1 MIMIGFVS
9 SAKINNATIEFV
21 LEDTTA
27 AATTTMMSSSSG
39 SNNNDANKENTAA
52 VTASAA
58 ASTTTTTTMQTPPLL
73 SLVEAMKAADR
84 IRTIYINRT
93 KTDRMEG
100 ETSTTATATGIT
112 ATTPLLPPG
121 VWAGSAAF
129 LAVGVVCTP
138 VRRRLLHAVAA
149 PRNNHHQFHAF
160 VDLLITPLMAI
171 LAAQT
176 GIACFSLFGSKYYLD
191 RVVQETTA
199 AATTSST
206 TTTNNNSIE
215 ELCHELVF
223 ITQTIPPSP
232 SQQQQQFVANT
243 TNTNT
248 NTSTTNSSTVVVQ
261 SAAAVVS
268 PSASSWDPRVQTMN
282 SLRMAIQ
289 NCQRIR
295 TNTGSKN

>member
-1 MIMIGFVS
+1 MIGFVHQQKLTTQQLNS
-9 SAKINNATIEFV
+9 SWK
-21 LEDTTA
+21 
-27 AATTTMMSSSSG
+27 TTMMSSSG
-39 SNNNDANKENTAA
+39 SSNDDANKENT
-52 VTASAA
+52 TATTA
-58 ASTTTTTTMQTPPLL
+58 ASITTMQTPPLL
-73 SLVEAMKAADR
+73 TLVEAMKAADR

-93 KTDRMEG
+93 KTDRIKG

-199 AATTSST
+199 AATASST
-206 TTTNNNSIE
+206 TETKNNNSIE
-215 ELCHELVF
+215 ELCHELVS
-223 ITQTIPPSP
+223 ITQTIPPSPP

-261 SAAAVVS
+261 SSAAVVS

-282 SLRMAIQ
+282 SLRLAIQ

-295 TNTGSKN
+295 TNNNGSKN

>member
-1 MIMIGFVS
+1 
-9 SAKINNATIEFV
+9 
-21 LEDTTA
+21 
-27 AATTTMMSSSSG
+27 
-39 SNNNDANKENTAA
+39 
-52 VTASAA
+52 
-58 ASTTTTTTMQTPPLL
+58 
-73 SLVEAMKAADR
+73 
-84 IRTIYINRT
+84 
-93 KTDRMEG
+93 
-100 ETSTTATATGIT
+100 
-112 ATTPLLPPG
+112 
-121 VWAGSAAF
+121 
-129 LAVGVVCTP
+129 
-138 VRRRLLHAVAA
+138 VAA

-191 RVVQETTA
+191 RVVHETTA
-199 AATTSST
+199 AATASST

-248 NTSTTNSSTVVVQ
+248 NTNTSTTNSSTVVVQ
-261 SAAAVVS
+261 SSAAVVS
-268 PSASSWDPRVQTMN
+268 ASASSWDPRVQTMN
-282 SLRMAIQ
+282 SLRLAIQ

-295 TNTGSKN
+295 TNNTGSKN

>member
-1 MIMIGFVS
+1 
-9 SAKINNATIEFV
+9 
-21 LEDTTA
+21 
-27 AATTTMMSSSSG
+27 MMSSSSG

-93 KTDRMEG
+93 KTDRIKG

-199 AATTSST
+199 AATASST
-206 TTTNNNSIE
+206 TETKNNNSIE
-215 ELCHELVF
+215 ELCHELVS
-223 ITQTIPPSP
+223 ITQTIPPSPP

-243 TNTNT
+243 TNT

-295 TNTGSKN
+295 TNNNGSKN